1 MLKIALDLL
10 GRLSINLLTKSIMI
24 SNYLERVADLF
35 HEFNN
40 VEELLLEQRQLFES
54 FKTEELPSTREEFEN
69 RAILFQILRDLEY
82 FLQLKRSFI
91 IKSIE

>member
-1 MLKIALDLL
+1 MKNVKEFNTVLPQ
-10 GRLSINLLTKSIMI
+10 SIMI

-40 VEELLLEQRQLFES
+40 VEKLLVEQKQLFES
-54 FKTEELPSTREEFEN
+54 FKIAELPSSREEFEN

-82 FLQLKRSFI
+82 FLQLKRSFV
-91 IKSIE
+91 KKQLNN